1 MAMGT
6 PKKPVNKKVDSKN
19 TGEDEDDDD
28 SMLDQPAKKKVV
40 DDDDDFDG
48 PLLEKVLHRHVRA
61 GGVRGGGSCDAGRHA
76 YRPVISMNC
85 RAAQTR
91 HPAWRLR
98 RSPRP

>member
-28 SMLDQPAKKKVV
+28 STLDQKPKKKV

-48 PLLEKVLHRHVRA
+48 PLDDLGYENF
-61 GGVRGGGSCDAGRHA
+61 D
-76 YRPVISMNC
+76 YDEDDDDY
-85 RAAQTR
+85 
-91 HPAWRLR
+91 
-98 RSPRP
+98 

>member
-28 SMLDQPAKKKVV
+28 STLDQKSKKKVD

-48 PLLEKVLHRHVRA
+48 PLDDLGYENF
-61 GGVRGGGSCDAGRHA
+61 D
-76 YRPVISMNC
+76 YDEDDDY
-85 RAAQTR
+85 
-91 HPAWRLR
+91 
-98 RSPRP
+98 